1 MIEDSEDDALL
12 LTKELE
18 RGGYAP
24 EVKRVETK
32 EEMSDALDKSEWDV
46 IIADYKLPEFSGLGA
61 LRVMQEKNIDLPF
74 LIVSGGME
82 EEIAVEVMKAGA
94 QDFITKGK
102 LMRLSTAIDR
112 ELGEV
117 EIRKDRKKVE
127 IALKESE
134 EKYHMFF
141 ENAADL
147 IAVVTPEGRFLDLNK
162 KFEEESGYSRDEM
175 KGKNVFTCGIIA
187 KEFVPRLMAAM
198 GKILIGK
205 EPPVIEVE
213 GMTKKGERV
222 PYEVKGIP
230 LRKEGKIIA
239 IQATLR
245 NLTYRKKVETSQR
258 LAQLGEMMAD
268 MAHEIKNPLQV
279 ISGRAQILLMEESK
293 KEDIREGLETICEQ
307 CDRTNDLIQR
317 FLYFSKPSKG
327 DFKEVDINES
337 LDYVLHLIEH
347 PYSLKNIKI
356 RKEYMPLPPMVKI
369 DEKRMHE
376 VFLNLVNNS
385 ADAMPAG
392 GTITVRTQKGGEN
405 LCIDIQDTGSGIE
418 EENLKRV
425 FDSFFTTKEKGTG
438 LGLPLCYS
446 IVKAHE
452 GDLKFT
458 SEVGKGTIATI
469 HLPISKD

>member
-1 MIEDSEDDALL
+1 
-12 LTKELE
+12 
-18 RGGYAP
+18 
-24 EVKRVETK
+24 
-32 EEMSDALDKSEWDV
+32 
-46 IIADYKLPEFSGLGA
+46 
-61 LRVMQEKNIDLPF
+61 
-74 LIVSGGME
+74 
-82 EEIAVEVMKAGA
+82 
-94 QDFITKGK
+94 
-102 LMRLSTAIDR
+102 
-112 ELGEV
+112 
-117 EIRKDRKKVE
+117 
-127 IALKESE
+127 
-134 EKYHMFF
+134 
-141 ENAADL
+141 
-147 IAVVTPEGRFLDLNK
+147 
-162 KFEEESGYSRDEM
+162 
-175 KGKNVFTCGIIA
+175 
-187 KEFVPRLMAAM
+187 
-198 GKILIGK
+198 
-205 EPPVIEVE
+205 
-213 GMTKKGERV
+213 
-222 PYEVKGIP
+222 
-230 LRKEGKIIA
+230 
-239 IQATLR
+239 
-245 NLTYRKKVETSQR
+245 LTYRKKVETSQR